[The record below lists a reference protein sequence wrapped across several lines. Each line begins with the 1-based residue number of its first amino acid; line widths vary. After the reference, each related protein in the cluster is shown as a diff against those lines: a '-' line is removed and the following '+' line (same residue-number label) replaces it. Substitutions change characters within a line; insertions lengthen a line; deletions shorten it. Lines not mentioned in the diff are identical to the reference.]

1 MRAELAIATRGTGAT
16 PFARERS
23 ARRRIDR
30 FELAVL
36 GVFAAVSVWVL
47 ALDLW
52 QVVAH
57 GRVWT
62 GTDGFFVIDQLQYL
76 AWIRD
81 ASHHVLAS
89 NLFVLRP
96 TPSDYFQPAIAISGA
111 LSALGVAPWLAL
123 LLWKPVA
130 VAGAFFGVRAYARRS
145 LTRRPERRAALA
157 LGLFFG
163 SFTVVYGSFG
173 VIGDLFP
180 GFLSWGYPFGLM
192 ALAAMAFALLAYDR
206 ARSAGTL
213 SFTPALLGA
222 LASSLHPWQ
231 GEVLILVV
239 LGAELLSWRDW
250 ARTRSRLML
259 PGVTVLATGVPL
271 LYYAILGRFDL
282 SWGLAREAAMHSFPL
297 WSIALALAPL
307 ALPAAFAYRHRPL
320 SFLGTLTR
328 AWPIAALVVYAVSAS
343 GVSAT
348 PLHAFEGIT
357 VPLAVLAV
365 EGVGRIDWRLA
376 PGRRQARGSAPG
388 WRRAPIGW
396 AACLRPSRRLVGWLL
411 VAAATIPASAYE
423 LGTARDFMAPTPG
436 NANFITGDEGRALAY
451 LSHDHDAGGVLTRF
465 YLGALVPAQTGRR
478 TFVGNCA
485 WSEPRCTPRAKRAQ
499 RLFDGSLTPRAARRF
514 VSRSGA
520 RFVLADCESGADL
533 TGPLAPLTVSVH
545 RFGCATVYE
554 LAATGPSAAPLTE
567 SPVHAA
573 VRAPRGQQRR
583 A

>member
-1 MRAELAIATRGTGAT
+1 MRAELAIATPLRAAV
-16 PFARERS
+16 PFARARS
-23 ARRRIDR
+23 ARRRIDP
-30 FELAVL
+30 FELVVL
-36 GVFAAVSVWVL
+36 AAFLAVSVWVL

-52 QVVAH
+52 QVVAN

-130 VAGAFFGVRAYARRS
+130 VAGAFGAVRAYAYRS

-163 SFTVVYGSFG
+163 SFTVVYGSVG

-206 ARSAGTL
+206 ARSAGRL
-213 SFTPALLGA
+213 SLTPALLGA

-231 GEVLILVV
+231 GEVLIVVV
-239 LGAELLSWRDW
+239 LGAELISRRGWS
-250 ARTRSRLML
+250 RTRARLML
-259 PGVTVLATGVPL
+259 PAVTVLASALPL
-271 LYYAILGRFDL
+271 GYYAILGRFDI
-282 SWGLAREAAMHSFPL
+282 SWGLARAASKHSFSL
-297 WSIALALAPL
+297 WAIALALVPL
-307 ALPAAFAYRHRPL
+307 ALPAAFAYRRRPL
-320 SFLGTLTR
+320 SFLAVLTR
-328 AWPIAALVVYAVSAS
+328 CWPVAALVVYMVSAT
-343 GVSAT
+343 GISAT

-357 VPLAVLAV
+357 VPLAMLAV
-365 EGVGRIDWRLA
+365 ESAGRMRWRRR
-376 PGRRQARGSAPG
+376 PDGRRAFLPHLP
-388 WRRAPIGW
+388 WRRV
-396 AACLRPSRRLVGWLL
+396 PSKVLVGSL
-411 VAAATIPASAYE
+411 VIAAVTIPATAYE
-423 LGTARDFMAPTPG
+423 LSIARDFMAPTTG
-436 NANFITGDEGRALAY
+436 NANFITGDESSALRYLGR
-451 LSHDHDAGGVLTRF
+451 DRVAGGVMTRF

-478 TFVGNCA
+478 TFVGNCV
-485 WSEPRCTPRAKRAQ
+485 WSEPRCTPRAQLVQ
-499 RLFDGSLTPRAARRF
+499 RLFDGSLSASAARRF
-514 VSRSGA
+514 VARSGA
-520 RFVLADCESGADL
+520 RFVLADCQSGIDL
-533 TGPLAPLTVSVH
+533 TRSLAPLTVSIH

-554 LAATGPSAAPLTE
+554 LDTTGSPAPPLTE
-567 SPVHAA
+567 SPAHAA
-573 VRAPRGQQRR
+573 VRAPRRQQRR
-583 A
+583 AQ